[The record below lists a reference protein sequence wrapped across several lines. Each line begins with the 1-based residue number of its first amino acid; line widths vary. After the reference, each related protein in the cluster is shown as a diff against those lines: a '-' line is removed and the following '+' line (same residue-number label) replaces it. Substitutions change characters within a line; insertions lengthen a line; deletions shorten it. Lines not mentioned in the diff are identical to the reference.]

1 MPDYLFVYGT
11 LRRSAN
17 HPMHQLLEQ
26 TSRFIGMAHFP
37 GTLYQVSHYPAVVAS
52 THPDEQV
59 LGEVYQLLQPE
70 QMLPE
75 LDRYEECG
83 ADFPAPQEYRREMQ
97 QVVLENGDS
106 LTAWVYLYN
115 RDTRMLTPIPS
126 GDFLSQSN

>member
-11 LRRSAN
+11 LRRGAN
-17 HPMHQLLEQ
+17 HPMHQLLMQ
-26 TSRFIGMAHFP
+26 NSRFIGMAHFQ
-37 GTLYQVSHYPAVVAS
+37 GKLYQVTHYPAVVAS

-115 RDTRMLTPIPS
+115 RSTVGLEQLLS
-126 GDFLSQSN
+126 GDFMQR

>member
-11 LRRSAN
+11 LRRGAN
-17 HPMHQLLEQ
+17 HPMHQLLMQ
-26 TSRFIGMAHFP
+26 NSRFIGMAHFQ
-37 GTLYQVSHYPAVVAS
+37 GKLYQVTHYPAVVAS
-52 THPDEQV
+52 ANPDEQV

-70 QMLPE
+70 QTLPQ
-75 LDRYEECG
+75 LDKYEECG
-83 ADFPAPQEYRREMQ
+83 ADFPAPQEYRRELQ
-97 QVVLENGDS
+97 TVRLENGDS

>member
-11 LRRSAN
+11 LRRGAN
-17 HPMHQLLEQ
+17 HPMHQLLMQ
-26 TSRFIGMAHFP
+26 NGRFIGMAHFQ
-37 GTLYQVSHYPAVVAS
+37 GKLYQVTHYPAVVAS
-52 THPDEQV
+52 ANPDEQV

-70 QMLPE
+70 QTLPQ
-75 LDRYEECG
+75 LDKYEECS

>member
-1 MPDYLFVYGT
+1 MQSFLFVYGT
-11 LRRSAN
+11 LRRCAN

-26 TSRFIGMAHFP
+26 TSRFIGMAHFQ
-37 GTLYQVSHYPAVVAS
+37 GKLYQVTHYPAVVAS
-52 THPDEQV
+52 ANPDEQV

-70 QMLPE
+70 QTLPQ
-75 LDRYEECG
+75 LDKYEECG
-83 ADFPAPQEYRREMQ
+83 ADFPEPQEYRRELQ
-97 QVVLENGDS
+97 PVRLENGDS

>member
-11 LRRSAN
+11 LRRGAN
-17 HPMHQLLEQ
+17 HPMHQLLMQ
-26 TSRFIGMAHFP
+26 NSRFIGMAHFP

-52 THPDEQV
+52 ANPDEQV

-70 QMLPE
+70 QTLPQ
-75 LDRYEECG
+75 LDKYEECS

-106 LTAWVYLYN
+106 LIAWVYLYN
-115 RDTRMLTPIPS
+115 RSTVGLEQLLS
-126 GDFLSQSN
+126 GDFMQR

>member
-17 HPMHQLLEQ
+17 HPMHQLLMQ
-26 TSRFIGMAHFP
+26 TSRFIGMAHFQ
-37 GTLYQVSHYPAVVAS
+37 GKLYQVTYYPAVVAS
-52 THPDEQV
+52 ANPDEQV

-70 QMLPE
+70 QTLQE
-75 LDRYEECG
+75 LDKYEECG
-83 ADFPAPQEYRREMQ
+83 ADFPEPQEYRRELQ
-97 QVVLENGDS
+97 PVRLENGDS
-106 LTAWVYLYN
+106 LTVWLYLYN

>member
-11 LRRSAN
+11 LRGSAN

-26 TSRFIGMAHFP
+26 NSRFIGMAHFQ
-37 GTLYQVSHYPAVVAS
+37 GKLYQVTHYPAVVAS
-52 THPDEQV
+52 ANPDEQV

-70 QMLPE
+70 QTLPQ
-75 LDRYEECG
+75 LDKYEECS

-106 LTAWVYLYN
+106 LIAWVYLYN
-115 RDTRMLTPIPS
+115 RSTVGLEQLLS
-126 GDFLSQSN
+126 GDFMQR